1 MHWVVLCYSLPSK
14 TSSSPR
20 VTLWRRLR
28 RLGAISPAGG
38 AYILPAREECV
49 EAFQWLVQEIRL
61 AQGDA
66 LLMHV
71 EHFDGLSDAQLIEL
85 FHAARQEEYTELD
98 AQAAVLE
105 QAIPAAPELDALD
118 GVRGELEK
126 LRRRHADIARVDY
139 FATSEGTQLA
149 SRLARIAQALAPLS
163 PGERRVA
170 PAALSAYRDRCWVTR
185 PRPHVDRLA
194 CIWLIRRFIDPDAI
208 IRYASAPESDE
219 VGFDM
224 AGGMFGH
231 QGQFCTFET
240 MVRAFGLDDEALRII
255 AEIVHAID
263 LRDGRSTRPE
273 IAGIDAVLHGW
284 LQADLADEERE
295 RAGVALFE
303 GLYQALG
310 RS

>member
-1 MHWVVLCYSLPSK
+1 MRWIVLSYSLPSK
-14 TSSSPR
+14 ASSSPR

-28 RLGAISPAGG
+28 RLGAISLAGG

-49 EAFQWLVQEIRL
+49 EAFQWLAQEIRL
-61 AQGDA
+61 AQGEA
-66 LLMHV
+66 LLMHI
-71 EHFDGLSDAQLIEL
+71 ERFEGLSDAQLIEL
-85 FHAARQEEYTELD
+85 FRAARQEEYAELD
-98 AQAAVLE
+98 AQAAALE
-105 QAIPAAPELDALD
+105 QAIPIERALDAPD
-118 GVRGELEK
+118 GLRDELEK

-139 FATSEGTQLA
+139 FAASEGAQLA
-149 SRLARIAQALAPLS
+149 ARLARIAQALAP
-163 PGERRVA
+163 PNPENARVA
-170 PAALSAYRDRCWVTR
+170 PAALSAYRDRRWVTR

-194 CIWLIRRFIDPDAI
+194 CIWLIRHFIDPDAI
-208 IRYASAPESDE
+208 IRYAPAPEPDE

-224 AGGMFGH
+224 VGGVFGH
-231 QGQFCTFET
+231 QGQLCTFET
-240 MVRAFGLDDEALRII
+240 MIQAFGFDDEALRII

-284 LQADLADEERE
+284 LHADLTDAERE
-295 RAGVALFE
+295 RAGIALFE